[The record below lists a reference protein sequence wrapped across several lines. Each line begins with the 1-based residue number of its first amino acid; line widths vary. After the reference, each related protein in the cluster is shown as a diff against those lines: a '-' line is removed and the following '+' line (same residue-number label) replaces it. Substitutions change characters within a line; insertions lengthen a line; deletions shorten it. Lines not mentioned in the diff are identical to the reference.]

1 MERAWM
7 QPTIKKRC
15 FLRPETLSPGGAA
28 GAMFPTLPEPPPG
41 VCAVRFMSLPTMPM
55 RLVAVLSLVAWGL
68 VFVGAVSA
76 TAQQPAA
83 QRPAAMPAAA
93 PQRVAAVPGQP
104 MPQQA
109 GQQQPGR
116 PAPQQPPQLSPEQQA
131 ALDRLLAAWEARN
144 AAVTTWS
151 CTFHKWEY
159 NAWSPADG
167 GGERLAFS
175 ESSGEI
181 KYAAPD
187 KGLFR
192 VKESNQWNP
201 ETRRYEKKTGET
213 GEHWV
218 CNGTS
223 IYEFRHSERQ
233 LRETRLPP
241 EMQGKAIS
249 DGPLPFV
256 FGAKADTLKKR
267 YFMRLITP
275 PGVTDQIWLESLP
288 RYQADAANFAKVELI
303 LQARDLMPF
312 AIQIFKPGGQDRDVY
327 QFDPR
332 TSLIDKGLDMFRDF
346 SKPMTPLGYKF
357 ILDDVSAGPQQPPAG
372 AGGIPPQARPGG

>member
-1 MERAWM
+1 
-7 QPTIKKRC
+7 
-15 FLRPETLSPGGAA
+15 
-28 GAMFPTLPEPPPG
+28 
-41 VCAVRFMSLPTMPM
+41 MPCSASC
-55 RLVAVLSLVAWGL
+55 RRVGVAVLLVAALLPLRGL
-68 VFVGAVSA
+68 HG
-76 TAQQPAA
+76 QPPAA
-83 QRPAAMPAAA
+83 PAPAAF
-93 PQRVAAVPGQP
+93 
-104 MPQQA
+104 
-109 GQQQPGR
+109 
-116 PAPQQPPQLSPEQQA
+116 PQLSPEQQA
-131 ALDRLLAAWEARN
+131 ALDRLLAAWEGRN

-151 CTFHKWEY
+151 CTFYKWEY
-159 NAWSPADG
+159 NAWSPADAS
-167 GGERLAFS
+167 GERLAFS

-181 KYAAPD
+181 KYANPD

-192 VKESNQWNP
+192 VKESKQWNGQ
-201 ETRRYEKKTGET
+201 TRRYEAKVGEA

-267 YFMRLITP
+267 YAMRIITP
-275 PGVTDQIWLESLP
+275 PGVADQIWLEALP
-288 RYQADAANFAKVELI
+288 RMQADAANFSKVELI

-312 AIQIFKPGGQDRDVY
+312 AMQIYKPGGQDRDVY

-332 TSLIDKGLDMFRDF
+332 TSLIDKGLDMIRDF
-346 SKPMTPLGYKF
+346 SKPVTPLGYTF
-357 ILDDVSAGPQQPPAG
+357 ILEDGQGGAPQPPPRQSA
-372 AGGIPPQARPGG
+372 APAALPR

>member
-1 MERAWM
+1 MNKLTMR
-7 QPTIKKRC
+7 IH
-15 FLRPETLSPGGAA
+15 FL
-28 GAMFPTLPEPPPG
+28 
-41 VCAVRFMSLPTMPM
+41 
-55 RLVAVLSLVAWGL
+55 
-68 VFVGAVSA
+68 AVSMFSA
-76 TAQQPAA
+76 WVLVCLVSSPAA
-83 QRPAAMPAAA
+83 AQSPAQQRPAAV

-104 MPQQA
+104 VAQQA
-109 GQQQPGR
+109 GQPAQPVQQQP
-116 PAPQQPPQLSPEQQA
+116 APLSPEQQA

-192 VKESNQWNP
+192 VKESTQWNP
-201 ETRRYEKKTGET
+201 ETRRYEKRTGDT

-223 IYEFRHSERQ
+223 IYEFRHGERQ

-267 YFMRLITP
+267 YFMRLVTP

-288 RYQADAANFAKVELI
+288 RYQADAANFGKVELI

-332 TSLIDKGLDMFRDF
+332 TSLVDKGLDMLRDF
-346 SKPMTPLGYKF
+346 SKPVTPLGYKF
-357 ILDDVSAGPQQPPAG
+357 ILEDVSAGP
-372 AGGIPPQARPGG
+372 

>member
-1 MERAWM
+1 
-7 QPTIKKRC
+7 
-15 FLRPETLSPGGAA
+15 
-28 GAMFPTLPEPPPG
+28 MFPTLPEPPPG
-41 VCAVRFMSLPTMPM
+41 VCAVRYSMIKLSM
-55 RLVAVLSLVAWGL
+55 RRRFVAVSMLAACGL
-68 VFVGAVSA
+68 ACAVSV
-76 TAQQPAA
+76 PAA
-83 QRPAAMPAAA
+83 AQPPAPPQRPAAA
-93 PQRVAAVPGQP
+93 PQRVAVVPGQP
-104 MPQQA
+104 MPQPAAQA
-109 GQQQPGR
+109 AQPAQQQPG
-116 PAPQQPPQLSPEQQA
+116 PQQPAPLSPEQQA

-192 VKESNQWNP
+192 VKESTQWNP
-201 ETRRYEKKTGET
+201 ETRRYEKRTGDT

-218 CNGTS
+218 CNGAS

-267 YFMRLITP
+267 YFMRLVTP

-303 LQARDLMPF
+303 LQSRDLMPF
-312 AIQIFKPGGQDRDVY
+312 AIQVFKPGGQDRDVY

-332 TSLIDKGLDMFRDF
+332 TSLIDKGLDMLRDF
-346 SKPMTPLGYKF
+346 SKPVTPLGYKF
-357 ILDDVSAGPQQPPAG
+357 ILDDVSAGPQQ
-372 AGGIPPQARPGG
+372 R

>member
-1 MERAWM
+1 MPQLA
-7 QPTIKKRC
+7 
-15 FLRPETLSPGGAA
+15 
-28 GAMFPTLPEPPPG
+28 
-41 VCAVRFMSLPTMPM
+41 MPM
-55 RLVAVLSLVAWGL
+55 RRAAVGTVM
-68 VFVGAVSA
+68 VGVVSMVMVSVVSDPA
-76 TAQQPAA
+76 EAQQPAA
-83 QRPAAMPAAA
+83 QQRPAAT

-104 MPQQA
+104 VPQQPGQQQAPQQA
-109 GQQQPGR
+109 GPM
-116 PAPQQPPQLSPEQQA
+116 QPPPLSPEQQA

-167 GGERLAFS
+167 NGERLAFS

-181 KYAAPD
+181 KYASPD

-192 VKESNQWNP
+192 VKESTQWNP
-201 ETRRYEKKTGET
+201 ETRRYEKRTGET

-223 IYEFRHSERQ
+223 IYEFRHGERQ

-256 FGAKADTLKKR
+256 FGAKADTLRKR

-312 AIQIFKPGGQDRDVY
+312 AIQVYKPGGQDRDVY

-332 TSLIDKGLDMFRDF
+332 TSLIDKGLDMLRDF
-346 SKPMTPLGYKF
+346 SKPVTPLGYKF
-357 ILDDVSAGPQQPPAG
+357 ILDDVSAGP
-372 AGGIPPQARPGG
+372 PQR

>member
-1 MERAWM
+1 
-7 QPTIKKRC
+7 
-15 FLRPETLSPGGAA
+15 
-28 GAMFPTLPEPPPG
+28 MFPTLPEPPPG
-41 VCAVRFMSLPTMPM
+41 VCAVRFMPQPTMPM
-55 RLVAVLSLVAWGL
+55 RLVAMLMLSAWGL
-68 VFVGAVSA
+68 ACAVSVPA
-76 TAQQPAA
+76 VAQQPAPG
-83 QRPAAMPAAA
+83 QRPAAALA

-109 GQQQPGR
+109 GQQQAR
-116 PAPQQPPQLSPEQQA
+116 PQQPAPLTPEQQA
-131 ALDRLLAAWEARN
+131 ALERLLAAWEARN

-192 VKESNQWNP
+192 VKDSTQWNP
-201 ETRRYEKKTGET
+201 ETRRYEKRTGDT

-288 RYQADAANFAKVELI
+288 RYQADAANFSKVELI

-312 AIQIFKPGGQDRDVY
+312 AIQVFKPGGQDRDVY

-332 TSLIDKGLDMFRDF
+332 TSLVDKGLDMFRDF
-346 SKPMTPLGYKF
+346 SKPVTPLGYKF
-357 ILDDVSAGPQQPPAG
+357 ILDDVSAGPQAQPLG
-372 AGGIPPQARPGG
+372 AGGIAPQARPGG

>member
-1 MERAWM
+1 MRESQPLLVASPVRACLM
-7 QPTIKKRC
+7 AVVVIVAC
-15 FLRPETLSPGGAA
+15 V
-28 GAMFPTLPEPPPG
+28 PPP
-41 VCAVRFMSLPTMPM
+41 A
-55 RLVAVLSLVAWGL
+55 A
-68 VFVGAVSA
+68 
-76 TAQQPAA
+76 AQPQPAA
-83 QRPAAMPAAA
+83 NAGGATPAGATQPQQRPPA
-93 PQRVAAVPGQP
+93 QRVAAVP
-104 MPQQA
+104 A
-109 GQQQPGR
+109 A
-116 PAPQQPPQLSPEQQA
+116 APQQPQPLSAEQQA

-175 ESSGEI
+175 ESTGEI

-192 VKESNQWNP
+192 VKDATQWNP
-201 ETRRYEKKTGET
+201 ETRRYEKRTGDT

-241 EMQGKAIS
+241 EMRGKAIS

-256 FGAKADTLKKR
+256 FGAKSDTLKKR
-267 YFMRLITP
+267 YVMRIITP
-275 PGVTDQIWLESLP
+275 PGVTDQVWLESLP
-288 RYQADAANFAKVELI
+288 RYQADAANFSKVELI

-312 AIQIFKPGGQDRDVY
+312 AIQIYKPGGQDRDVY

-332 TSLIDKGLDMFRDF
+332 TSLIDKGLDLLRDF
-346 SKPMTPLGYKF
+346 SKPVTPLGYKF
-357 ILDDVSAGPQQPPAG
+357 ILDDAGAAPAPAG
-372 AGGIPPQARPGG
+372 AGQARPRPAG

>member
-1 MERAWM
+1 MRFSM
-7 QPTIKKRC
+7 
-15 FLRPETLSPGGAA
+15 PE
-28 GAMFPTLPEPPPG
+28 LP
-41 VCAVRFMSLPTMPM
+41 VPM
-55 RLVAVLSLVAWGL
+55 RRVAACMVLGL
-68 VFVGAVSA
+68 A
-76 TAQQPAA
+76 TALGTSVPVRAQPPAA
-83 QRPAAMPAAA
+83 QQRLPST
-93 PQRVAAVPGQP
+93 PQRVAAVPGQAV
-104 MPQQA
+104 QA
-109 GQQQPGR
+109 QPGPQQPG
-116 PAPQQPPQLSPEQQA
+116 PQQPGLQQPGPQKPGPQQPPPLTPEQQA

-144 AAVTTWS
+144 AAVATWS

-192 VKESNQWNP
+192 VKESTQWNP
-201 ETRRYEKKTGET
+201 ETRRYEKRTGDT

-256 FGAKADTLKKR
+256 FGAKADTLRKR
-267 YFMRLITP
+267 YFMRLVTP

-332 TSLIDKGLDMFRDF
+332 TSLIDKGLDLFRDF

-357 ILDDVSAGPQQPPAG
+357 ILDDVSGGPQQ
-372 AGGIPPQARPGG
+372 R